1 MSERK
6 RVLVTVPVNCV
17 HRSIVELRAPQT
29 EDAKFIETRDSIKL
43 HGILQAPIVRPLYAQ
58 DIEYIQKNTGVVIAD
73 EDGEQY
79 AIVDGLQRFTCAV
92 ELGMTEID
100 VISTDLSIEEALII
114 QYVANDKG
122 IPTKP
127 GEFAKQMIRLLSA
140 DSSRTAQSLADD
152 LCISLNSIKT
162 ALKLK
167 GLNDD
172 ILALVDN
179 GMIKLSN
186 AYSLA
191 TLPAAEHES
200 FIARAQSEDANQFG
214 AAVRERKST
223 LAKEA
228 RSGVK
233 VEAVF
238 VATRKRRATSE
249 IESAIETAGNLC
261 SSKDVKGF
269 KKGLQ
274 YAISLDEATV
284 TAEEE
289 KWNLAKADKAA
300 KAEAKKADAALK
312 KVAKDKAA
320 AEKKSAEEADK
331 NPMGALSDL
340 AGK

>member
-6 RVLVTVPVNCV
+6 RELKTVPISCV

-58 DIEYIQKNTGVVIAD
+58 DIEYIEKNTGVVVAD
-73 EDGEQY
+73 LEGEQY

-114 QYVANDKG
+114 QFVANDKG

-127 GEFAKQMIRLLSA
+127 GEFSKQMVRLLSA
-140 DSSRTAQSLADD
+140 DPSRTAQSLADD

-191 TLPAAEHES
+191 TLPVAEHES
-200 FIARAQSEDANQFG
+200 FVARAQSDDANQFG

-223 LAKEA
+223 LAKDA
-228 RSGVK
+228 RTGTK

-238 VATRKRRATSE
+238 APTRKRRATSE

-261 SSKDVKGF
+261 SAKDVKGF
-269 KKGLQ
+269 KLGLQ
-274 YAISLDEATV
+274 YAISLDDATV
-284 TAEEE
+284 NAEEE
-289 KWNLAKADKAA
+289 KWNL
-300 KAEAKKADAALK
+300 KKADSLAKKEARKVVAAEK
-312 KVAKDKAA
+312 KAVKDAKDKAEK
-320 AEKKSAEEADK
+320 AEAEANQ
-331 NPMGALSDL
+331 NPLGALSDL
-340 AGK
+340 AV